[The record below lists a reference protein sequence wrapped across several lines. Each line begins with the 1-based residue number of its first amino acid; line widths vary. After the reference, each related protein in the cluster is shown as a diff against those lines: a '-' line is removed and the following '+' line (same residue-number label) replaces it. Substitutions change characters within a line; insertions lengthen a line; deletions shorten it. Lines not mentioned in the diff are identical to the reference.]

1 MRLFIKP
8 LLIVIVSLLSLASFA
23 IEDTETNKKG
33 IPNKPSPARLVNI
46 IPASAGPFSKAQID
60 ALENDLVD
68 FANSTST
75 QIVLVVVDNFQGYD
89 KATFATELGHKW
101 KVGQKGKDNGIVILL
116 KPKEV
121 GNGKGD
127 VFIATGYGLEGVIP
141 DAVAKRIVEFE
152 MIPSFKQKDYY
163 SGIKKGI
170 VVLKGLA
177 LEEFTAK
184 QYVNKR
190 QGRKKGKGYAKF
202 IIFGIFILLSL
213 IFNRRKGNYYSP
225 GHRVP
230 FWTALF
236 LGSSM
241 RGGNNSWDD
250 FSSGGGGF
258 GGFGGGGFG
267 GGGAGGSW

>member
-8 LLIVIVSLLSLASFA
+8 FLIVIVSLLSLASFA

-33 IPNKPSPARLVNI
+33 IPDKPSPARLVNI
-46 IPASAGPFSKAQID
+46 IPASASPFSKAQID

-141 DAVAKRIVEFE
+141 DAVAKKIVELE

-163 SGIKKGI
+163 SGVSKAI

-177 LEEFTAK
+177 LKEFTAK
-184 QYVNKR
+184 QYVKK
-190 QGRKKGKGYAKF
+190 RKKKSNYGSLIFFGLF
-202 IIFGIFILLSL
+202 IVLSL
-213 IFNRRKGNYYSP
+213 IFNRRRSNVYSP
-225 GHRVP
+225 GHRIP

-236 LGSSM
+236 IGNSMGRGSS
-241 RGGNNSWDD
+241 SWDD